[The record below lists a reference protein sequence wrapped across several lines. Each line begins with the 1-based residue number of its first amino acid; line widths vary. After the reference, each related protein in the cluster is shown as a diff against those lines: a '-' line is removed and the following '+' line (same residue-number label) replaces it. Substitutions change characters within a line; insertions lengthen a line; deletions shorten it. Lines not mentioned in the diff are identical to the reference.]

1 MPAVTVVRTWLE
13 MHSPE
18 QLRRAV
24 PPEPSA
30 VLEQAL
36 CDVTLY
42 RALYASVGRPFHWHD
57 RDHWSDEQLATYL
70 ARPEVAIWILR
81 LAHDPAGYFEL
92 VRHEDGSAE
101 IAYFGLTQPHIGRG
115 LGRFLLSRAVEEAW
129 ALGARRVWLHTCTL
143 DHPAALPNY
152 LARGFRP
159 WRSETY
165 TAEVPGA

>member
-18 QLRRAV
+18 QLRRA
-24 PPEPSA
+24 PSPEPSA
-30 VLEQAL
+30 VLDHVR
-36 CDVTLY
+36 CDVALY
-42 RALYASVGRPFHWHD
+42 RALYASVGRAFHWHD
-57 RDHWSDEQLATYL
+57 RDHWSHAQLASYL
-70 ARPEVAIWILR
+70 ARPDVAIWILR
-81 LAHDPAGYFEL
+81 VANDPAGYFEL
-92 VRHEDGSAE
+92 VGHRDRSVE
-101 IAYFGLTQPHIGRG
+101 IAYFGLAQPYIGRG
-115 LGRFLLSRAVEEAW
+115 LGRFLLSRAADEAW

-165 TAEVPGA
+165 AADMPGT